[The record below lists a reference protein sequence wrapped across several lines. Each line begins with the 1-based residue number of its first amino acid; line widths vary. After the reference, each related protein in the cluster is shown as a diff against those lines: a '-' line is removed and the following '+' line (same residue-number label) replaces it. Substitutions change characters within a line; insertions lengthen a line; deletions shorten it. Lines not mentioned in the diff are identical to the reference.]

1 MQIKSYFYNVLLRQL
16 SFPAN
21 IGQYI
26 NSLSNLVFVY
36 HNIICEKPSAYYV
49 FLLLECKRIYME
61 IAQNMLTSSVSKMN
75 SNKNFLLERLI
86 EKAALSSKYW
96 KLHQFSKKL
105 CFRSS

>member
-36 HNIICEKPSAYYV
+36 HTIICEKPSAYYV

-86 EKAALSSKYW
+86 ETAALSSKYW
-96 KLHQFSKKL
+96 KLHQFSEKL